1 MRLSAEELTQPIS
14 DDLPCGEDLE
24 YDPIFQQMEVMMQS
38 TDEQEFGDTIIPGSG
53 PDWKG
58 VREQVDD
65 LNSRTR
71 DLRVLIYGALA
82 DLHLDGL
89 DAFSQSLQSLNS
101 CIESFWSDIYPEL
114 DADDNN
120 DPTMRYNILQ
130 LLNDH
135 DLVCKGIETA
145 PLVEIQGLGKFSL
158 HDIELA
164 EGKVDPVGDEEV
176 NDIALIQGA
185 FGDTDADT
193 LKAMGESVGGSIT
206 ELKRTAELWDQLTT
220 DSFGFASEDTL
231 KALSEIHQ
239 AIERYAPVA
248 AAAVFD
254 DEESADD
261 DVTGTQEKATPISG
275 SINDR
280 SDVVRAI
287 DKICEYYTVHEPSS
301 PIPVLLRRAQRLV
314 PKSFFEILEDIVPDS
329 VEQAQIIGG
338 YSEQSE

>member
-1 MRLSAEELTQPIS
+1 MRLSAEELAQPIS
-14 DDLPCGEDLE
+14 DALPCGEELE
-24 YDPIFQQMEVMMQS
+24 YDPVFQQMEVMMQS
-38 TDEQEFGDTIIPGSG
+38 TAEQEFGDTIIPGSG

-65 LNSRTR
+65 LNNRTR
-71 DLRVLIYGALA
+71 DLRVLVYGALA

-89 DAFSQSLQSLNS
+89 VTFSQSLQSLNS
-101 CIESFWSDIYPEL
+101 CMESFWAEIYPEL
-114 DADDNN
+114 DADDND

-130 LLNDH
+130 LLDDH
-135 DLVCKGIETA
+135 DLVSLGIETA
-145 PLVEIQGLGKFSL
+145 PLVEIKGLGKFSL

-164 EGKVDPVGDEEV
+164 EGKIDPVGDEEV
-176 NDIALIQGA
+176 NDIALIKGA
-185 FGDTDADT
+185 FGDADVDE
-193 LKAMGESVGGSIT
+193 LKALGESVGGSIVQ
-206 ELKRTAELWDQLTT
+206 LKRTAELWDQLVT
-220 DSFGFASEDTL
+220 DSPVLGNEDTL
-231 KALSEIHQ
+231 EALSEIHQ

-254 DEESADD
+254 DEESAEE
-261 DVTGTQEKATPISG
+261 DVAGAEEKAVPISG

-280 SDVVRAI
+280 NDVIRAI

-329 VEQAQIIGG
+329 VEQAQAIGG
-338 YSEQSE
+338 YSEHTE